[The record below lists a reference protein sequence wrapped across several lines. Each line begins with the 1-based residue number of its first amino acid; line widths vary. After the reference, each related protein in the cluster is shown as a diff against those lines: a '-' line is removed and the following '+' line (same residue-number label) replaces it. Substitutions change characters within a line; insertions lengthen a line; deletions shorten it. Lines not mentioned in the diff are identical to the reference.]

1 MSALDRLPPTAR
13 EQVTDALAALETSDT
28 PLAADAYPA
37 LYDPALRAHVARE
50 LDVVGRVLLERG
62 GTYLSGYADDVAD
75 ELASAGIGQLDETDR
90 AVLTLVLLHAV
101 AIPRARGQAEGD
113 SWLDAIEFDPDRLSQ
128 QWSNPH
134 LTKKAIR
141 TSLRNLRDAGVLRRG
156 HRSAVVPGPQFQ
168 RLTDARNELLWSNL
182 VLLAAPD
189 SLLAAAIRRRPATA
203 TGAATR

>member
-13 EQVTDALAALETSDT
+13 EQVTDALTALETSDT

-37 LYDPALRAHVARE
+37 LYDPALRAHVTRE
-50 LDVVGRVLLERG
+50 LDAVGRVLLERD

-101 AIPRARGQAEGD
+101 AIPRARGQTDGD

-189 SLLAAAIRRRPATA
+189 SLLAAAIRRRTATA